1 MKLTETLSLSC
12 YQNVHKL
19 ISPLESNS
27 KSNATSKND
36 QNPSNT
42 LYWADVGPIEFLVG
56 NIGQLSRLSPDSQP
70 TV

>member
-1 MKLTETLSLSC
+1 MKNIKLSKFVLFPVQMRDSSIIHALSC
-12 YQNVHKL
+12 
-19 ISPLESNS
+19 
-27 KSNATSKND
+27 
-36 QNPSNT
+36 PSNT